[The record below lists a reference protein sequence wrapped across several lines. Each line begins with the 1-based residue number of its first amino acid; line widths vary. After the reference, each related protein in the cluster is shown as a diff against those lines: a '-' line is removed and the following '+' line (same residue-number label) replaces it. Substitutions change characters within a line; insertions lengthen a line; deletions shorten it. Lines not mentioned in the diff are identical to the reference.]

1 MFFLSIAKCSLMM
14 MHRNNSVKQRLA
26 AAET

>member
-1 MFFLSIAKCSLMM
+1 MFFLSIANCSLMM
-14 MHRNNSVKQRLA
+14 SHRNNYVKQRLA